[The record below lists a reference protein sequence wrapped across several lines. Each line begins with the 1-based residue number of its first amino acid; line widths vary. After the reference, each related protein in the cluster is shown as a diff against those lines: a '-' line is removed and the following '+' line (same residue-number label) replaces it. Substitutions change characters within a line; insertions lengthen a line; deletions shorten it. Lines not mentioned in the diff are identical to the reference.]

1 MKRSGIERHCGL
13 TEKFEFME
21 VGMKI
26 LYWVLFIAAVC
37 FCVVGFMGHTTAWGA
52 SALSF
57 FAATMIIVGQRKNKD
72 SKNR

>member
-1 MKRSGIERHCGL
+1 
-13 TEKFEFME
+13 
-21 VGMKI
+21 MKI